1 MTRNRKNKSKGKRGG
16 EKEPAPKAVAVRAP
30 QVVGAQPVGVR
41 AQPPAQPVVGAQAPA
56 QPPLGVRAQP
66 PLGVRAQPPLGVRA
80 QPPLGPA
87 PAQPVVG
94 AQAQAQAQPAP
105 DAPKLSFLEKMKALN
120 PGAVVTGKLTG
131 IEAGIQ
137 AKHAEFGKN
146 LAAKQA
152 EITGNVQEKIN
163 GFNNRFMQ
171 LLPTGGKSKK
181 RARRTK
187 KRARRTKKRS
197 RSSTRRGSAPAR
209 HSRGSATRTT

>member
-1 MTRNRKNKSKGKRGG
+1 
-16 EKEPAPKAVAVRAP
+16 
-30 QVVGAQPVGVR
+30 
-41 AQPPAQPVVGAQAPA
+41 
-56 QPPLGVRAQP
+56 
-66 PLGVRAQPPLGVRA
+66 
-80 QPPLGPA
+80 
-87 PAQPVVG
+87 
-94 AQAQAQAQPAP
+94 
-105 DAPKLSFLEKMKALN
+105 MKALN

>member
-41 AQPPAQPVVGAQAPA
+41 AQPP
-56 QPPLGVRAQP
+56 LK
-66 PLGVRAQPPLGVRA
+66 
-80 QPPLGPA
+80 A

-197 RSSTRRGSAPAR
+197 RSSTRRGSAP
-209 HSRGSATRTT
+209 RTT